1 MTRSTSGACHRCP
14 GVARLA
20 VPGLLVAAMVLS
32 ACGSGGSEEGTDA
45 PAPAGTGPRT
55 VRLLTYDSFA
65 LPEAA
70 AEAFERRTGATIEV
84 VATGDSGTML
94 TGALLSAG
102 DPEADVIFGI
112 DNTSATRA
120 LSEDLLDRIDPAGL
134 ERVPEQYLLQG
145 EGADRLVPIDTGDVC
160 MNIDTEW
167 FDEQGVA
174 PPTSLEE
181 LTEPAYRD
189 LLVVSSPVTSSP
201 GLAFLVGTVD
211 RYGEDGWLGYW
222 ERLRDNGVRVR
233 PSWDDAYSSDYTVS
247 GGDRPIVLSYASSP
261 PAEVVFSEGARTE
274 PASTVMLDSCSLQV
288 EYAGVLRGTDRAEL
302 AAELVEFM
310 LSDDWQRELPLA
322 NFVFPVTDVEL
333 PEEFAAWATRAA
345 DPMVLP
351 ADVVDRGRDGWIEAW
366 RELME

>member
-1 MTRSTSGACHRCP
+1 MNRSRSRRWM
-14 GVARLA
+14 V
-20 VPGLLVAAMVLS
+20 VAAGVCVATLA
-32 ACGSGGSEEGTDA
+32 ACGGDDAEGGGGETGEGSSPT
-45 PAPAGTGPRT
+45 PRT

-70 AEAFERRTGATIEV
+70 AAAFEERTGATIEV

-120 LSEDLLDRIDPAGL
+120 LSEDLLDPIDPAGL
-134 ERVPEQYLLQG
+134 DRVPEQYLLDG
-145 EGADRLVPIDTGDVC
+145 EGRDRLVPIDTGDVC
-160 MNIDTEW
+160 MNVDAEW
-167 FDEQGVA
+167 FAQQGIA
-174 PPTSLEE
+174 APTSLEQ
-181 LTEPAYRD
+181 LAEPTYRD

-211 RYGEDGWLGYW
+211 RYGEDGWTAYW
-222 ERLRDNGVRVR
+222 ERLRENGVRVR
-233 PSWDDAYSSDYTVS
+233 PSWDDAYYTDYTVS

-261 PAEVVFSEGARTE
+261 PAEVIFSEGERTE
-274 PASTVMLDSCSLQV
+274 PASTVMLDSCTLQV
-288 EYAGVLRGTDRAEL
+288 EYAGVLTGTEQPEL

-310 LSDDWQRELPLA
+310 LSDDWQQELPLA

-333 PEEFAAWATRAA
+333 PEEFAAWATRAE
-345 DPMVLP
+345 DPMGLP
-351 ADVVDRGRDGWIEAW
+351 ADVVDEGRDRWIEAW
-366 RELME
+366 RNIME